1 MSTVTV
7 SSKFQIVI
15 PAEVRK
21 RLGIMPKQKLILLEK
36 DGTLH
41 IIPLRPIRETKGFIK
56 GLDTRDL
63 REEGDRF

>member
-15 PAEVRK
+15 PDKVRK
-21 RLGIMPKQKLILLEK
+21 RLGIMPKQKLLLLEK

-41 IIPLRPIRETKGFIK
+41 LVPLKPIKETRGFVK

>member
-15 PAEVRK
+15 PDEIRK
-21 RLGIMPKQKLILLEK
+21 RLGIMPKQKLLLLEK

-41 IIPLRPIRETKGFIK
+41 IIPLKPIRETKGFIK
-56 GLDTRDL
+56 DLDTRDL